1 MEAKME
7 SSPADARTPIGA
19 QVGLGWLNLAGL
31 LAILAFL
38 WNLSSDISEL
48 GERMARIEGLIEGS
62 RGALVAKT
70 KPE

>member
-1 MEAKME
+1 ME
-7 SSPADARTPIGA
+7 SSPADTRTPIGA
-19 QVGLGWLNLAGL
+19 QVGLGWLNIAGL

-48 GERMARIEGLIEGS
+48 GERVARIEGLIEGS

>member
-1 MEAKME
+1 ME
-7 SSPADARTPIGA
+7 SSHVDTRTPGGL
-19 QVGLGWLNLAGL
+19 QVGLEWLNLASL

-38 WNLSSDISEL
+38 WNLNSDISEL

>member
-1 MEAKME
+1 ME
-7 SSPADARTPIGA
+7 SSHADTRPPQGL

-38 WNLSSDISEL
+38 WNLNSDIAEL
-48 GERMARIEGLIEGS
+48 GKRVARIEGLIEGS
-62 RGALVAKT
+62 RGALVAKA

>member
-1 MEAKME
+1 ME
-7 SSPADARTPIGA
+7 SSHADTCPLGGV
-19 QVGLGWLNLAGL
+19 QVGLGWLNIAGL

-38 WNLSSDISEL
+38 WNLSSDIAGL
-48 GERMARIEGLIEGS
+48 GERVARIEGLIEGS

>member
-1 MEAKME
+1 ME
-7 SSPADARTPIGA
+7 SSPADTRTPIGA

>member
-1 MEAKME
+1 ME
-7 SSPADARTPIGA
+7 SSHVDTRTLGGL

>member
-1 MEAKME
+1 ME
-7 SSPADARTPIGA
+7 SSPADTRAPIGA

-38 WNLSSDISEL
+38 WNLSSDIAEL
-48 GERMARIEGLIEGS
+48 GERVARIEGLIEGS

>member
-1 MEAKME
+1 ME
-7 SSPADARTPIGA
+7 SSHADTRPSQGL

-38 WNLSSDISEL
+38 WNLNSDIAEL
-48 GERMARIEGLIEGS
+48 GERVARIEGLIEGS
-62 RGALVAKT
+62 RGALVAKV

>member
-1 MEAKME
+1 ME
-7 SSPADARTPIGA
+7 SSPADTRALQGA
-19 QVGLGWLNLAGL
+19 QVGLGWLNIAGL

-48 GERMARIEGLIEGS
+48 GERVARIEGLIEGS

>member
-1 MEAKME
+1 M
-7 SSPADARTPIGA
+7 
-19 QVGLGWLNLAGL
+19 GLEWLNLASL

-38 WNLSSDISEL
+38 WNLNSDISEL

>member
-1 MEAKME
+1 ME
-7 SSPADARTPIGA
+7 SSPADIRASQGT

-31 LAILAFL
+31 LAIFAFL
-38 WNLSSDISEL
+38 WNLNSDIAEL

-62 RGALVAKT
+62 RGALVAKA

>member
-1 MEAKME
+1 ME
-7 SSPADARTPIGA
+7 SSPADIRAPQGT

-31 LAILAFL
+31 LAIFAFL
-38 WNLSSDISEL
+38 WNLNSDIAEL

-62 RGALVAKT
+62 RGALVAKA

>member
-1 MEAKME
+1 ME
-7 SSPADARTPIGA
+7 SSHVDTRA
-19 QVGLGWLNLAGL
+19 QLGGLHLGVEWFNIVGL

>member
-1 MEAKME
+1 ME
-7 SSPADARTPIGA
+7 SSPADTRTPGT

-38 WNLSSDISEL
+38 WNLSSDIAEL
-48 GERMARIEGLIEGS
+48 GERVARIEGLIEGS
-62 RGALVAKT
+62 RGALVAKP